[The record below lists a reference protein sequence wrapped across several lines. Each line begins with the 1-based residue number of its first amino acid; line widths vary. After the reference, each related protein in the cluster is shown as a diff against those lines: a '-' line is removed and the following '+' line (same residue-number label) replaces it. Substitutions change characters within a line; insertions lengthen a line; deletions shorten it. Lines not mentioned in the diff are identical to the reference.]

1 MWLPS
6 LHSAG
11 NFRRYA
17 AFEHVFICEDIIT
30 KVHSHN
36 FVKHKLEDYEY
47 LTRASRSN
55 TGTFYTNSCDIWACG
70 VTVHWML
77 TGHAPFGHSAMQSK
91 RGEKYIESAIQKEI
105 KSGEIKESALFRRIS
120 EAAKSFVR
128 SLLRVNPAKRTSA
141 DEALQDPWLAHAG
154 LKSEVPATLLEPL
167 IRSVHRLCHSN
178 LLKQAALIVIAHRI
192 DLAQMTDA
200 HTLFSMMDVDGSGR
214 VELDEFEA
222 VFEKIGIP
230 QDIAKSSFK
239 LIDLD
244 NSGCLRF
251 SEFAAF
257 FIETKAFDDDML
269 REVFDVLDG
278 DGKGFVTTADIDRM
292 LDEEASEE
300 GVDEKITFEEFKRV
314 MRADTNSTK
323 KKKQQK
329 EEEEEKQTDETDK
342 ERERTFSDEDKAKVA
357 SSFAEACSKSRAL
370 VNKTRKSD
378 VRLRFR
384 SRVRA
389 VQAAKMLLRGSK
401 NKSN

>member
-1 MWLPS
+1 
-6 LHSAG
+6 
-11 NFRRYA
+11 
-17 AFEHVFICEDIIT
+17 
-30 KVHSHN
+30 
-36 FVKHKLEDYEY
+36 
-47 LTRASRSN
+47 
-55 TGTFYTNSCDIWACG
+55 
-70 VTVHWML
+70 
-77 TGHAPFGHSAMQSK
+77 
-91 RGEKYIESAIQKEI
+91 
-105 KSGEIKESALFRRIS
+105 
-120 EAAKSFVR
+120 
-128 SLLRVNPAKRTSA
+128 
-141 DEALQDPWLAHAG
+141 
-154 LKSEVPATLLEPL
+154 
-167 IRSVHRLCHSN
+167 
-178 LLKQAALIVIAHRI
+178 
-192 DLAQMTDA
+192 MTDA

-329 EEEEEKQTDETDK
+329 EEEEEEKQTDETDK

-389 VQAAKMLLRGSK
+389 VQAAKMLLRRSK
-401 NKSN
+401 NKGN

>member
-1 MWLPS
+1 MFSGSKGITATHS
-6 LHSAG
+6 LSKG
-11 NFRRYA
+11 QF
-17 AFEHVFICEDIIT
+17 
-30 KVHSHN
+30 
-36 FVKHKLEDYEY
+36 
-47 LTRASRSN
+47 
-55 TGTFYTNSCDIWACG
+55 
-70 VTVHWML
+70 
-77 TGHAPFGHSAMQSK
+77 APFNFIYDADT
-91 RGEKYIESAIQKEI
+91 
-105 KSGEIKESALFRRIS
+105 KSGEAGIARIVS
-120 EAAKSFVR
+120 GSTVVAKSPNRFR
-128 SLLRVNPAKRTSA
+128 F
-141 DEALQDPWLAHAG
+141 Q
-154 LKSEVPATLLEPL
+154 
-167 IRSVHRLCHSN
+167 N
-178 LLKQAALIVIAHRI
+178 LTTGGGALIGNVAE
-192 DLAQMTDA
+192 LAEEV
-200 HTLFSMMDVDGSGR
+200 LGLPVR
-214 VELDEFEA
+214 L
-222 VFEKIGIP
+222 GIP

-323 KKKQQK
+323 KKKQQSTK
-329 EEEEEKQTDETDK
+329 EEEEEEKQTDETDK
-342 ERERTFSDEDKAKVA
+342 ERERAFSDEDKAKVA

-370 VNKTRKSD
+370 VNKTRNSD

-389 VQAAKMLLRGSK
+389 VQEAKMLLRGSK